1 MAAHINIAE
10 YLSEYPH
17 YSSVFIFLTLIING
31 EFISLYN
38 PI

>member
-10 YLSEYPH
+10 YLAEYPH
-17 YSSVFIFLTLIING
+17 YSSVFILLTLIING
-31 EFISLYN
+31 EFISFYN